1 MINFVKF
8 WKIGNIFS
16 AILLII
22 SIFFFCTKPFNMGID
37 FTGGVLIEI
46 SSTQNIDSQQ
56 INSINHGLE
65 NIRIK
70 NIIQNNGTNGLIIKL
85 QADDKNQ
92 KTIIDQTKEIIN
104 TSFGA
109 HNKITYNKIDFIGA
123 QISGEFF
130 LKSSLAILI
139 SLIGIMIYL
148 IIRFDL
154 RFALGGILGL
164 IHDVVITFGV
174 ISIFS
179 IEFNMIAV
187 TAILTVIGYSIND
200 SVIIY
205 DRIRE
210 VNKINNEKSIRE
222 NINLSLN
229 NTLTRTLFT
238 SLTTLLSAGVLIIFG
253 GQALHSFSYVVFVGI
268 LVGTYSSIFVASQF
282 IDLITFKKKN
292 VATQ

>member
-1 MINFVKF
+1 
-8 WKIGNIFS
+8 
-16 AILLII
+16 
-22 SIFFFCTKPFNMGID
+22 
-37 FTGGVLIEI
+37 
-46 SSTQNIDSQQ
+46 
-56 INSINHGLE
+56 
-65 NIRIK
+65 
-70 NIIQNNGTNGLIIKL
+70 
-85 QADDKNQ
+85 
-92 KTIIDQTKEIIN
+92 
-104 TSFGA
+104 
-109 HNKITYNKIDFIGA
+109 
-123 QISGEFF
+123 
-130 LKSSLAILI
+130 
-139 SLIGIMIYL
+139 L